1 MISTETITKFQ
12 AFGIRFLVV
21 PSFTTDGPALDITLE
36 YGQGNASCRW
46 CGRAMAPELVDK
58 CIQRGL
64 PTMQQRMDLL
74 RRVPEHTQR

>member
-1 MISTETITKFQ
+1 MISTETIAKLQTS
-12 AFGIRFLVV
+12 GIRFLVV
-21 PSFTTDGPALDITLE
+21 PSFTAEGPALDITLE
-36 YGQGNASCRW
+36 HGQGSATTRW
-46 CGRAMAPELVDK
+46 VGRAMAPELVDK